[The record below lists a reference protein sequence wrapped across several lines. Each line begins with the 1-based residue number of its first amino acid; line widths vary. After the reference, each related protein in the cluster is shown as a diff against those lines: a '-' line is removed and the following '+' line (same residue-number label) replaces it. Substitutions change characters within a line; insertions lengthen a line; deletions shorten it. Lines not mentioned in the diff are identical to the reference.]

1 MAGNQRIV
9 SERNK
14 SETQKINQ
22 SQIDRF
28 CRVAA
33 VGGGPSL
40 FKNNSFDDG
49 RCVRTFSWFL
59 SREKLERIRCFHVFR
74 LTAIQLL
81 LADDVQ
87 WSDQSWAR
95 LNSIKRFIRGSRV
108 NPAIEL
114 LFSAHF
120 YLEPTN
126 NSFFRGEKYE
136 KKINLHPTAK
146 DKGGVS
152 GTRNWIF
159 SHHFCPERLE
169 TCSQN
174 RPVRP
179 SNNWIF
185 IFLCDVFAFYI
196 SRKKS
201 SRLPFLVF
209 LHLPAVKEQRPIN
222 MASRDAS

>member
-1 MAGNQRIV
+1 MCPHLQLIPLQGETGANPPFPRIQINSNPTVAGWWRSMIRSKLSQI
-9 SERNK
+9 K
-14 SETQKINQ
+14 QHQKIHKRL
-22 SQIDRF
+22 SGKSCYWAPF
-28 CRVAA
+28 
-33 VGGGPSL
+33 
-40 FKNNSFDDG
+40 F
-49 RCVRTFSWFL
+49 RTF
-59 SREKLERIRCFHVFR
+59 
-74 LTAIQLL
+74 LL
-81 LADDVQ
+81 RADEQ
-87 WSDQSWAR
+87 
-95 LNSIKRFIRGSRV
+95 F
-108 NPAIEL
+108 
-114 LFSAHF
+114 LFS
-120 YLEPTN
+120 
-126 NSFFRGEKYE
+126 RGKIR

-174 RPVRP
+174 RPVGP